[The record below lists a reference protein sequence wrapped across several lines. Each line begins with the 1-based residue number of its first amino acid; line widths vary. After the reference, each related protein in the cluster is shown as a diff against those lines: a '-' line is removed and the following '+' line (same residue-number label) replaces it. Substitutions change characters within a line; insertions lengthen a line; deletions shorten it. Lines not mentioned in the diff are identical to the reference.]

1 MRVKFSDKYEIK
13 KTSHVHLQQKRN
25 VTKKL
30 KKGKLK
36 NEIEKQNMWK
46 KSQRNTDKK
55 LEKFFIQKQ

>member
-1 MRVKFSDKYEIK
+1 MKFK
-13 KTSHVHLQQKRN
+13 KLAMFTCNKSEMLQ
-25 VTKKL
+25 KKL